1 MSKLEN
7 YKTSVDYVI
16 KDAIKGF
23 IGLFI
28 IGLILYAVFSGP
40 EELTREQ
47 RIENQFS
54 AIDGSHIEITSQ
66 IEKTVGSDI
75 QVLKTTYMDQNTY
88 IFVTEE
94 FVSNGVKYKAFA
106 DVTIDGK
113 VTNLSILD
121 IY

>member
-1 MSKLEN
+1 MKQDNDFNNAAKEAGKSITKAL
-7 YKTSVDYVI
+7 
-16 KDAIKGF
+16 
-23 IGLFI
+23 IGLVILAALFL
-28 IGLILYAVFSGP
+28 GLCNRS

-54 AIDGSHIEITSQ
+54 AVDGSHIEITSQ

-75 QVLKTTYMDQNTY
+75 QVLKTSYMDRNTY